1 MEDVLLDG
9 EIKISCDYNEEDY
22 DFVGDQLYEYN
33 VKASQGL
40 LKKPEHDVHL
50 FLKEKSGQVVGGIF
64 CETYNFSLYIDMF
77 WIADDYRGKGYGKA
91 MIAEA
96 ERAGK
101 KMGCVFAHTS
111 TFSYQSPHFYQN
123 MGYEVFGMLDDYP
136 DGIKQYFLKKKL

>member
-1 MEDVLLDG
+1 MEEILLDS
-9 EIKISCDYNEEDY
+9 EIKISYDYNEKDY
-22 DFVGDQLYEYN
+22 DFVVDKLYEYN
-33 VKASQGL
+33 AKASQGF
-40 LKKPEHDVHL
+40 LKKPEHDV
-50 FLKEKSGQVVGGIF
+50 
-64 CETYNFSLYIDMF
+64 LYIDMF

-101 KMGCVFAHTS
+101 EMGCVFAHTS